1 MASCATSRWKAAA
14 PQMKLTVNQ
23 GSSSSS
29 SVELNWTLE
38 FIGMSPANTGG
49 GNTWKV
55 TIDGTEVDSGSY
67 NINKKVGTYTVASG
81 STTVNKSSSKN
92 SIEFS
97 VYVYWGITW
106 SGVYCGSKTAT
117 GSLVISES
125 TSSGGS
131 GSGSTQMV
139 TYTVQK
145 GDTLTAIARKFN
157 TTVAK
162 LVDLN
167 DITDPDYIVVG
178 QILVISGDKAP
189 SSETAT
195 HAVTIKAFGLQ
206 SNTDRTVYVTW
217 DWLRE
222 NTENYRVLWYYDT
235 GDGVWFVGSD
245 TTSTFKQ
252 NTYSAPEN
260 AKKVRVKIR
269 PIARKR
275 TVNDKETA
283 YWTADWSEIKT
294 YNFSDNP
301 PKAPSEPTVT
311 IDKYK
316 LTAELD
322 DLDVNATHI
331 QFQVVK
337 NHTTVVHTGS
347 AKITTNHASFSC
359 TVDAGGEYKVR
370 CRSYKGED
378 YSDWSDY
385 SDGVTTIPAAPT
397 GITTIR
403 ASSETSIFLEWVA
416 ADTAKTYDLEYT
428 TKMDYFDGSDQTTTI
443 SSIEYT
449 RYEKT
454 GLESGKEYFFR
465 VRAVNDK
472 GHSAWSGIKSVIV
485 GKTPAA
491 PTTWASTT
499 TAIVGEPLTLY
510 WVHNSEDG
518 SSQTYAELEIYIDGV
533 KQVTELIK
541 NSENEDEKDKTSSYP
556 IDTSKFTEG
565 AKIQWRVRTSG
576 ITNKLGEWS
585 VQRTVDIYAPATLT
599 LQVTDIEGN
608 PLETLTSFP
617 FYISALAGPA
627 TQLPIGYHLTV
638 VSNEIYETI
647 DQIGN
652 AVMVNKG
659 EEVYSKYFDISD
671 PLLVE
676 MSAHNISLE
685 KGVSY
690 SAICKVTMNSGLN
703 AEKSIGFTVAWEGKK
718 YLTDAEISIDTET
731 YSAFIRPYCE
741 DEYGILVDNVFL
753 SVYRREFD
761 GTFTELAT
769 DLDNT
774 RETYITDPHPA
785 LDYARYRIVA
795 VEKPSGTVSFYDPPG
810 YPVGGKAA
818 IIQWAEAWSTFDNNG
833 EDALD
838 QPAWSGS
845 MLKLPYNLDVSDD
858 HKPDVE
864 LIEYI
869 GRSHP
874 VAYYGTQKGSTSTW
888 NAEIEKDDEETL
900 YGLRR
905 LANWMGD
912 VYIREPS
919 GSGYWAN
926 VAVSFSQKH
935 CALTIPVTLTVTR
948 VEGGA

>member
-1 MASCATSRWKAAA
+1 MASCITSRWKAAA
-14 PQMKLTVNQ
+14 PQMKLTVTQ
-23 GSSSSS
+23 GSSTSST
-29 SVELNWTLE
+29 VDLNWTLE
-38 FIGMSPANTGG
+38 FIGASPAHTGG
-49 GNTWKV
+49 GNAWNV
-55 TIDGTEVDSGSY
+55 SIDGSEVDSGSY
-67 NINKKVGTYTVASG
+67 NINGKVGTYTVASG
-81 STTVNKSSSKN
+81 TKTVRKSSSKN

-97 VYVYWGITW
+97 VYVMWGITW

-117 GSLVISES
+117 GSIVVEED
-125 TSSGGS
+125 SSS
-131 GSGSTQMV
+131 GSGGGEVETV
-139 TYTVQK
+139 KYTVQK
-145 GDTLTAIARKFN
+145 GDTLTSIAAKFG
-157 TTVAK
+157 TTVAR

-167 DITDPDYIVVG
+167 NITDPDYIVVG
-178 QILVISGDKAP
+178 QVLIVSGSSSP
-189 SSETAT
+189 SYETAMS
-195 HAVTIKAFGLQ
+195 AIEFKAFGLQ
-206 SNTDRTVYVTW
+206 SNTDRTVYATW
-217 DWLRE
+217 HWDRE
-222 NTENYRVLWYYDT
+222 HTEHYRIIWYYDT
-235 GDGVWFVGSD
+235 GDNVWFVGSD
-245 TTSTFKQ
+245 STTTNKQSTY
-252 NTYSAPEN
+252 NAPEN
-260 AKKVRVKIR
+260 AKKVKLRVR
-269 PIARKR
+269 PISTKH
-275 TVNDKETA
+275 TVNNKETS
-283 YWTADWSEIKT
+283 YWTANWSENKY

-301 PKAPSEPTVT
+301 PKTPSAPNIE

-347 AKITTNHASFSC
+347 AKISTSHASFSC

-378 YSDWSDY
+378 YSNWSDY
-385 SDGVTTIPAAPT
+385 SDSVTTIPAAPT

-403 ASSETSIFLEWVA
+403 ASSETSIYLEWAA

-428 TKMDYFDGSDQTTTI
+428 TKKDYFDGSDQTTTI

-472 GHSAWSGIKSVIV
+472 GHSAWSDVKSVIV

-491 PTTWASTT
+491 PTTWSSTT

-510 WVHNSEDG
+510 WVHNAEDG
-518 SSQTYAELEIYIDGV
+518 SSQTFAELEIYVDGV

-541 NSENEDEKDKTSSYP
+541 NSENEDEKDKTSSYV
-556 IDTSKFTEG
+556 IDTSDFVEG

-576 ITNKLGEWS
+576 ITNKLGDWS
-585 VQRTVDIYAPATLT
+585 AQRTVDIYAPATLT
-599 LQVTDIEGN
+599 LQVTDIEGTA
-608 PLETLTSFP
+608 LETLTSFP

-638 VSNEIYETI
+638 VSNEIYETV
-647 DQIGN
+647 DRVGN

-659 EEVYSKYFDISD
+659 EEIYSKYFDISE

-676 MSAHNISLE
+676 MSANNISLE
-685 KGVSY
+685 KDVSY
-690 SAICKVTMNSGLN
+690 TIICKVTMNSGLN
-703 AEKSIGFTVAWEGKK
+703 AEKSINFTVAWKGKK
-718 YLTDAEISIDTET
+718 HLVDAEISIDTET
-731 YSAFIRPYCE
+731 YSAFIKPYCE
-741 DEYGILVDNVFL
+741 DEYGILVSNVFL

-769 DLDNT
+769 NLDNT

-810 YPVGGKAA
+810 YPVGGNSA
-818 IIQWAEAWSTFDNNG
+818 IIQWAEAWSTFDNDG
-833 EDALD
+833 ADAMD

-869 GRSHP
+869 GRAHP

-912 VYIREPS
+912 VYVREPS

-926 VAVSFSQKH
+926 VTVSFNQKH
-935 CALTIPVTLTVTR
+935 CALTIPVTLNVTR

>member
-1 MASCATSRWKAAA
+1 MASCETSRWKAAA

-23 GSSSSS
+23 GSSTSDT
-29 SVELNWTLE
+29 VELNWTLE
-38 FIGMSPANTGG
+38 FVGASPASTSG
-49 GNTWKV
+49 GNEWKV
-55 TIDGTEVDSGSY
+55 TIDGSEVKSGSY
-67 NINKKVGTYTVASG
+67 NINNKVGTYTVASG
-81 STTVNKSSSKN
+81 KKTVNKSSSKN

-97 VYVYWGITW
+97 VYVFWGITW

-117 GSLVISES
+117 GSIVIEEG
-125 TSSGGS
+125 TSSDGS
-131 GSGSTQMV
+131 SGTE
-139 TYTVQK
+139 TYTVKK
-145 GDTLTAIARKFN
+145 GDTLSSIARKFN

-189 SSETAT
+189 SSETAS
-195 HAVTIKAFGLQ
+195 HVVTIKAFGLQ
-206 SNTDRTVYVTW
+206 SDTDRTVYITW

-222 NTENYRVLWYYDT
+222 NTENYRVMWYYDT

-245 TTSTFKQ
+245 STSQFKQ
-252 NTYSAPEN
+252 STYTAPEN
-260 AKKVRVKIR
+260 ANKVKVKIR
-269 PIARKR
+269 PISKKR

-283 YWTADWSEIKT
+283 YWTADWSDTKI

-301 PKAPSEPTVT
+301 PKTPPEPTVT

-337 NHTTVVHTGS
+337 NHTTVVQTGS
-347 AKITTNHASFSC
+347 AKITTSHASFAC

-370 CRSYKGED
+370 CRSYTGDD
-378 YSDWSDY
+378 YSDWSGY
-385 SDGVTTIPAAPT
+385 SDTVTTIPAAPT
-397 GITTIR
+397 EITTIR
-403 ASSETSIFLEWVA
+403 ASSETSIFLEWA
-416 ADTAKTYDLEYT
+416 SADTAKTYDLEYT
-428 TKMDYFDGSDQTTTI
+428 TKKDYFDGSDQTTI
-443 SSIEYT
+443 INSIEYT

-465 VRAVNDK
+465 VRAVNEK

-491 PTTWASTT
+491 PTTWSSTT
-499 TAIVGEPLTLY
+499 TAIVGDQLTLY
-510 WVHNSEDG
+510 WVHNAEDG
-518 SSQTYAELEIYIDGV
+518 SSQTYAELEIYINGV
-533 KQVTELIK
+533 KQGIELIK
-541 NSENEDEKDKTSSYP
+541 NSENEDEKDKTSSYS
-556 IDTSKFTEG
+556 IDTSNFDEG

-585 VQRTVDIYAPATLT
+585 IQRTIDICAPATLT
-599 LQVTDIEGN
+599 LQVTDIKGN
-608 PLETLTSFP
+608 TLETLTSFP
-617 FYISALAGPA
+617 FYVSALAGPA

-638 VSNEIYETI
+638 VSNEIYETV

-659 EEVYSKYFDISD
+659 EQVYSKYFDISD

-685 KGVSY
+685 KDISY
-690 SAICKVTMNSGLN
+690 TLICKVTMNSGLN
-703 AEKSIGFTVAWEGKK
+703 AERSINFTVAWEGKK
-718 YLTDAEISIDTET
+718 YLTDAEISVDTET

-741 DEYGILVDNVFL
+741 DEYGALVDNVFL

-769 DLDNT
+769 DLENT

-795 VEKPSGTVSFYDPPG
+795 IEKPSGAVSFYDPPG

-818 IIQWAEAWSTFDNNG
+818 IIQWSEAWSTFNSDG
-833 EDALD
+833 ADALD
-838 QPAWSGS
+838 QPAWAGS
-845 MLKLPYNLDVSDD
+845 MLVLPYNIDVSDD
-858 HKPDVE
+858 YKPDVE
-864 LIEYI
+864 LVEYI
-869 GRSHP
+869 GRAHP
-874 VAYYGTQKGSTSTW
+874 VSYYGTQRGSTSTW
-888 NAEIEKDDEETL
+888 NAEIEWDDEETL
-900 YGLRR
+900 YTIRR

-912 VYIREPS
+912 VYVREPS

-926 VAVSFSQKH
+926 VAVSFGHKH
-935 CALTIPVTLTVTR
+935 GSLTIPVTLNVTR